1 MKRILLVS
9 AHPDDMEI
17 GMGGTAAKLVE
28 AGHSLLS
35 VVITDGRRSPDPD
48 GIGQDAMARLRQEE
62 GVRACRKLGIDATD
76 FLGFESIIS
85 DEAVRRA
92 TGELVEVIDKFQPD
106 EVYTL
111 HPELDRHASHRAA
124 AKITVD
130 ALSQSNSGAKLWAYE
145 VWGLF
150 SHWDRLDDISD
161 QLETKLTAIREH
173 SSQTAAI
180 QYDEGIAGLNRWRAV
195 FADPH
200 QEKSPA
206 SYAEVFLKLR

>member
-1 MKRILLVS
+1 
-9 AHPDDMEI
+9 MEI
-17 GMGGTAAKLVE
+17 GMGGTAAKLAE

-35 VVITDGRRSPDPD
+35 VVLTDGRRSPDPE

-62 GVRACRKLGIDATD
+62 GISACRGLGINATN

-85 DEAVRRA
+85 DEAAGQA
-92 TGELVEVIDKFQPD
+92 TGELVAVIGKFRPD

-111 HPELDRHASHRAA
+111 HPDLDRHASHRAA
-124 AKITVD
+124 GRITLD
-130 ALSQSNSGAKLWAYE
+130 ALTESNSNAELWAYE

-150 SHWDRLDDISD
+150 PDWDRLEDISD
-161 QLETKLTAIREH
+161 HLEAKLAAIREH

-206 SYAEVFLKLR
+206 RYAEVFIRLR